1 MADPKNKVF
10 FFFQVR
16 ATKIIFTIILM
27 FIICWLPNE
36 VSITVYSLED
46 LGAISEWSMNI
57 VQILIIRLFEAN
69 YPANRKRFQGSC

>member
-46 LGAISEWSMNI
+46 LGAISE
-57 VQILIIRLFEAN
+57 
-69 YPANRKRFQGSC
+69 